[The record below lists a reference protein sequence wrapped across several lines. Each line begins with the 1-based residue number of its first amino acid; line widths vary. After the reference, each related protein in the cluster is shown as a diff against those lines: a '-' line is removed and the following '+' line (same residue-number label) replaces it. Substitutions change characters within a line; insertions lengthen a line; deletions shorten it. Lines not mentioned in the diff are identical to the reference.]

1 MAKLLNFG
9 ALSKKNSLG
18 AFLKIGGQKLKES
31 ELLLKIV
38 IVEFEF
44 SLGVGA
50 WGQKKCQ
57 K

>member
-1 MAKLLNFG
+1 MAKLINFE